1 MMTIPLM
8 KMNLITNDMALYY
21 PRKFKIGMYYRI
33 KASAGTQKQYWGL
46 RAKIVSD
53 KYIHIINH
61 DGTLQCHGAGPDWIY
76 DSEDVLDELIE
87 SIYKFNFV
95 TK

>member
-1 MMTIPLM
+1 
-8 KMNLITNDMALYY
+8 MALYY

-33 KASAGTQKQYWGL
+33 KADEGTQKQYWGL
-46 RAKIVSD
+46 RVKIVSD

-61 DGTLQCHGAGPDWIY
+61 DGTLQCNSTGPDWAY
-76 DSEDVLDELIE
+76 DSEDELIE

>member
-1 MMTIPLM
+1 
-8 KMNLITNDMALYY
+8 MALYY

-46 RAKIVSD
+46 RVKIISNRV
-53 KYIHIINH
+53 IHIIND
-61 DGTLQCHGAGPDWIY
+61 DGTLQCNSTGPDWTY
-76 DSEDVLDELIE
+76 DSEDELDELIE